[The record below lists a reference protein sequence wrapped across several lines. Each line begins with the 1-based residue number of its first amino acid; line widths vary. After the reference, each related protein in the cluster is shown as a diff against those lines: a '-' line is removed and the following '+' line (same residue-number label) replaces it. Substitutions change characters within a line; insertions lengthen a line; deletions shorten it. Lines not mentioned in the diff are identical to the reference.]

1 MATLT
6 ARVDDWLDEAVREFW
21 KSQGEGPSSGF
32 RHIVEEWWTLQHLPA
47 LEFRDGISGRRAG
60 LRGGPDVWE
69 VAMVARDYQGD
80 VEGLTGHFGGL
91 IAADALAQ
99 ALEYAERFPD
109 EVSRRIEE
117 NLRIERM
124 LQGGNR
130 R

>member
-21 KSQGEGPSSGF
+21 KIQGEGPSSGF

-47 LEFRDGISGRRAG
+47 LEFRDGVSGRRAG

-69 VAMVARDYQGD
+69 VAMVARDYEGD
-80 VEGLTGHFGGL
+80 VEALASHFGGL
-91 IAADALAQ
+91 IATGALAQ

-109 EVSRRIEE
+109 EVGRRIEQ

-124 LQGGNR
+124 LRGGSQR
-130 R
+130 